1 MRDTIL
7 RRRARRIAA
16 AALLLATCASWAA
29 TPAELQRGYAAEAA
43 RASPGFRGFSAER
56 GRRFFTITHG
66 NDWRCASCHTDTPMS
81 EGRHAVTGRAL
92 RPLAPA
98 ANPARFTDP
107 AKVEKWFR
115 RNCRDVVGRECTA
128 VEKGDVLAWLSSLRA
143 GGAR

>member
-1 MRDTIL
+1 MRHGIM
-7 RRRARRIAA
+7 RRMARPLGTAT
-16 AALLLATCASWAA
+16 LLLATFASPAS
-29 TPAELQRGYAAEAA
+29 TPAEMQRAYAAEAA
-43 RASPGFRGFSAER
+43 SASPGFRGFSAER
-56 GRRFFTITHG
+56 GRRFFTTTHG
-66 NDWRCASCHTDTPMS
+66 NDWRCASCHTDLPTA
-81 EGRHAVTGRAL
+81 EGRHAATGRAL

-98 ANPARFTDP
+98 ANPARFTDA

>member
-1 MRDTIL
+1 MRHTII
-7 RRRARRIAA
+7 RGMARSFGA
-16 AALLLATCASWAA
+16 AALLLATFASPAS
-29 TPAELQRGYAAEAA
+29 TPAELQRAYAAEAA
-43 RASPGFRGFSAER
+43 SASPGFRGFSAER
-56 GRRFFTITHG
+56 GRRFFTTAHG
-66 NDWRCASCHTDTPMS
+66 NDWRCASCHTDTPTA

-98 ANPARFTDP
+98 ANPVRFTDA

-128 VEKGDVLAWLSSLRA
+128 VEKGDVLAWLSSLRT

>member
-1 MRDTIL
+1 MRHTI
-7 RRRARRIAA
+7 IAGMTRSLGV
-16 AALLLATCASWAA
+16 AALLLATAAATAS
-29 TPAELQRGYAAEAA
+29 TPAELQRTYAAEAA

-56 GRRFFTITHG
+56 GRRFFTTAHG
-66 NDWRCASCHTDTPMS
+66 NDWRCVSCHTDTPTA

-98 ANPARFTDP
+98 ANPARFSDA

-115 RNCRDVVGRECTA
+115 RNCRDVVGRDCTA
-128 VEKGDVLAWLSSLRA
+128 AEKGDVIAWLSSLRA

>member
-1 MRDTIL
+1 MRHMIIRGMACNL
-7 RRRARRIAA
+7 GA
-16 AALLLATCASWAA
+16 AALLLATFASPAS
-29 TPAELQRGYAAEAA
+29 TPAELQRAYAAEAA
-43 RASPGFRGFSAER
+43 SASPGFRGFSAER
-56 GRRFFTITHG
+56 GRRFFTTTQG
-66 NDWRCASCHTDTPMS
+66 NDWRCASCHTDTPTA

-98 ANPARFTDP
+98 ANPARFTDA

>member
-1 MRDTIL
+1 MRHTII
-7 RRRARRIAA
+7 RGMARNLGA
-16 AALLLATCASWAA
+16 AALLLATFASPAS
-29 TPAELQRGYAAEAA
+29 TPAELQRAYAAEAA
-43 RASPGFRGFSAER
+43 SASPGFRGFSAER
-56 GRRFFTITHG
+56 GRRFFTTTHG
-66 NDWRCASCHTDTPMS
+66 NDWRCASCHTDTPTA
-81 EGRHAVTGRAL
+81 EGRHAVTSRAL

-98 ANPARFTDP
+98 ANPARFTDA

>member
-1 MRDTIL
+1 MRHTIIRGMTRSL
-7 RRRARRIAA
+7 GVAA
-16 AALLLATCASWAA
+16 WLLATFASSAA

-43 RASPGFRGFSAER
+43 GASPGFRGFSAER
-56 GRRFFTITHG
+56 GRRFFTETHG

-98 ANPARFTDP
+98 ANPARFTDA

-115 RNCRDVVGRECTA
+115 RNCRDVVGRECSA
-128 VEKGDVLAWLSSLRA
+128 VEKGDVIAWLSSLRA

>member
-1 MRDTIL
+1 MRHTII
-7 RRRARRIAA
+7 RGMARSFGA
-16 AALLLATCASWAA
+16 AALLLATFASPAS
-29 TPAELQRGYAAEAA
+29 TPAELQRAYAAEAA
-43 RASPGFRGFSAER
+43 SASPGFRGFSAER
-56 GRRFFTITHG
+56 GRRFFTTAHG
-66 NDWRCASCHTDTPMS
+66 NDWRCASCHTDTPTT

-98 ANPARFTDP
+98 ANPARFTDA

-128 VEKGDVLAWLSSLRA
+128 VEKGDVLAWLTSMRA